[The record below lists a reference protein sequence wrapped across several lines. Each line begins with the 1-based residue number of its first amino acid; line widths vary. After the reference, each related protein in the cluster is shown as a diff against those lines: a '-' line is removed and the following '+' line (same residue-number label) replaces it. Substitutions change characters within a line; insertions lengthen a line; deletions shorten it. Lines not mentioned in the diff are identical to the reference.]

1 MVDFVSIEI
10 KGLDEVQRALRSM
23 PGELAPEVKKAVTRG
38 TLAVHAEAIKRV
50 QRGPASGRVYVRR
63 GIAHRA
69 SAPGQAPATD
79 TGRLVASIVPVID
92 SDGFGGRVQARVL
105 YAKFLEF
112 GTLKMAARPFMLPS
126 LEAKRDAIVKL
137 LADAARRAVAR
148 AARRTKK

>member
-1 MVDFVSIEI
+1 MFASAKITGMKELA
-10 KGLDEVQRALRSM
+10 KMLRDLK
-23 PGELAPEVKKAVTRG
+23 PALAPEVRKAITRG
-38 TLAVHAEAIKRV
+38 TLAVHAEAVKRV

-63 GIAHRA
+63 GIVHRA

-112 GTLKMAARPFMLPS
+112 GTQKMAARPFMVPS
-126 LEAKRDAIVKL
+126 LEAKRDAIVKML
-137 LADAARRAVAR
+137 TRAAEKAVAKAGR
-148 AARRTKK
+148 GLKK